1 MARTA
6 LKVKNRRT
14 KEAFEKALKSGK
26 KPRKATRVYNRCAK
40 CGKVRA
46 YMRRFGLCRI
56 CFREFADTGMIMGV
70 KKSSW

>member
-6 LKVKNRRT
+6 LKIKNTRT

-26 KPRKATRVYNRCAK
+26 KPRHSTRIYNRCAK
-40 CGKVRA
+40 CGKVRG
-46 YMRRFGLCRI
+46 YIRRFGLCRI
-56 CFREFADTGMIMGV
+56 CFREFANTGMIMGI